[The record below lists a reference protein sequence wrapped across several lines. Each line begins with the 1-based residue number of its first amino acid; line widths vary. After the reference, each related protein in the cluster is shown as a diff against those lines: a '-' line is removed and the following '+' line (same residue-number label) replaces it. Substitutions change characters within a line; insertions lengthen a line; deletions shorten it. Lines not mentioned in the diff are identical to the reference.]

1 MEPNSILEA
10 MLGEERADSLVKF
23 ISFDMVDYVDQHL
36 GIEDELEVFDDAI
49 DKCVS
54 ENPFIQLV
62 QMSDDD
68 AISELGMRIAVELE
82 MLARHTEDAGTQ
94 AIRKR
99 LASHYANWL
108 MSVGPEEYEP
118 EEEES

>member
-1 MEPNSILEA
+1 MEPGSVLEA
-10 MLGEERADSLVKF
+10 MLGESRADSIVRF
-23 ISFDMVDYVDQHL
+23 VAFDLIDYVDQHL
-36 GIEDELEVFDDAI
+36 GIEDESNIFDDAI

-54 ENPFIQLV
+54 ESPFVQLV

-82 MLARHTEDAGTQ
+82 SLARQTEDAGTM

-99 LASHYANWL
+99 LATHYANWL
-108 MSVGPEEYEP
+108 MSVGPDEYGP
-118 EEEES
+118 DES